1 MLTAI
6 LMVTLVVPNLAD
18 AERAY
23 AEWLGFRV
31 SERGSISPELAASWG
46 APLAAGSPY
55 VLLKSASDSEV
66 YLRVIER
73 PPTPGYAAMRTHG
86 WNSNEILVEDPAALE
101 QRFRAADS
109 PFRVIGPTA
118 PLGSNSKVIAM
129 QALGPAEE
137 LNYFTR
143 IPPEGGTF
151 IKTPAKAFVDRS
163 FIVVLGGPS
172 MDAMRAFYRD
182 ALGQTVTEPY
192 SSTVSV
198 LQAALNLPADGKIRI
213 ALATLSPGFLIE
225 LDEYPSV
232 TVPYSSA
239 VSVLQA
245 ALNLPA
251 DGKIRIALATLSP
264 GFLIELDEYP
274 SVTVPRP
281 QREGDLPPGMAMVS
295 FTAKTSL
302 ADKSL
307 GAARPRPEAPYFGRK
322 VALLR
327 GAAGE
332 WLEIVADRGPE

>member
-31 SERGSISPELAASWG
+31 SERGSISPQLAASWG
-46 APLAAGSPY
+46 TPLVAGSPY
-55 VLLKSASDSEV
+55 LLLKSASDSAV

-73 PPTPGYAAMRTHG
+73 PPTAGYAAMRTHG

-101 QRFRAADS
+101 RRFRAADS

-143 IPPEGGTF
+143 IPSEGGTY
-151 IKTPAKAFVDRS
+151 IKTPAKAFVDRT

-182 ALGQTVTEPY
+182 ILGQHVTEPY
-192 SSTVSV
+192 SSTVGV

-213 ALATLSPGFLIE
+213 ALATLAPGFLIE
-225 LDEYPSV
+225 LDEYP
-232 TVPYSSA
+232 A
-239 VSVLQA
+239 
-245 ALNLPA
+245 
-251 DGKIRIALATLSP
+251 
-264 GFLIELDEYP
+264 
-274 SVTVPRP
+274 VTVPRP
-281 QREGDLPPGMAMVS
+281 QRAGDLPPGMAMVS

-302 ADKSL
+302 VDKSL
-307 GAARPRPEAPYFGRK
+307 GPARAHPEAPYFGRK

-332 WLEIVADRGPE
+332 WLEIVADHVPVSESTDSD

>member
-31 SERGSISPELAASWG
+31 TERGSISSKLAASWG
-46 APLAAGSPY
+46 TPLVAGSSY
-55 VLLKSASDSEV
+55 LLLKSASDSEV
-66 YLRVIER
+66 YLRVIQR
-73 PPTPGYAAMRTHG
+73 PPTAGYAAMRTHG

-101 QRFRAADS
+101 RRFRAADS

-118 PLGSNSKVIAM
+118 PLGSNAQVIAM

-151 IKTPAKAFVDRS
+151 IKTPAKAFVDRT

-172 MDAMRAFYRD
+172 MDTMRDFYRD
-182 ALGQTVTEPY
+182 TLKQNVTEPY
-192 SSTVSV
+192 YSTVSV
-198 LQAALNLPADGKIRI
+198 LQVALNLPAEGKIRI
-213 ALATLSPGFLIE
+213 ALATLAPGFLIE
-225 LDEYPSV
+225 LDEYP
-232 TVPYSSA
+232 A
-239 VSVLQA
+239 
-245 ALNLPA
+245 
-251 DGKIRIALATLSP
+251 
-264 GFLIELDEYP
+264 
-274 SVTVPRP
+274 VTVPRP

-295 FTAKTSL
+295 FTANNPL
-302 ADKSL
+302 AKNTLES
-307 GAARPRPEAPYFGRK
+307 ASPRPEAPYFGRK

-332 WLEIVADRGPE
+332 WLEIVEDQVPVSE

>member
-192 SSTVSV
+192 SS
-198 LQAALNLPADGKIRI
+198 
-213 ALATLSPGFLIE
+213 
-225 LDEYPSV
+225 
-232 TVPYSSA
+232 A

>member
-31 SERGSISPELAASWG
+31 TERGTISSQLAASWG

-55 VLLKSASDSEV
+55 LLLKSASDSEV

-86 WNSNEILVEDPAALE
+86 WNANEILVEDPLALE
-101 QRFRAADS
+101 NRFRTANS

-129 QALGPAEE
+129 QALGPADE

-143 IPPEGGTF
+143 IPPEGGSF
-151 IKTPAKAFVDRS
+151 IKTPAKAFVDRT

-172 MDAMRAFYRD
+172 MDAMRKFYAD
-182 ALGQTVTEPY
+182 ALGLTVTEPY

-198 LQAALNLPADGKIRI
+198 LQAALKLPADGKIRI

-225 LDEYPSV
+225 LDEYP
-232 TVPYSSA
+232 A
-239 VSVLQA
+239 
-245 ALNLPA
+245 
-251 DGKIRIALATLSP
+251 
-264 GFLIELDEYP
+264 
-274 SVTVPRP
+274 VTVPRP
-281 QREGDLPPGMAMVS
+281 QREGDLPPGMAMVT
-295 FTAKTSL
+295 FL
-302 ADKSL
+302 ADKSSAQTGH
-307 GAARPRPEAPYFGRK
+307 GATRPRAEAPYYGRA
-322 VALLR
+322 VTLMR

-332 WLEIVADRGPE
+332 WLEIVTDGPAVSRDGTQRTAK

>member
-55 VLLKSASDSEV
+55 LLLKSASDSEV

-109 PFRVIGPTA
+109 PFRIIGPTA

-151 IKTPAKAFVDRS
+151 IKTPAKAFVDRT

-192 SSTVSV
+192 SST
-198 LQAALNLPADGKIRI
+198 
-213 ALATLSPGFLIE
+213 
-225 LDEYPSV
+225 
-232 TVPYSSA
+232 

>member
-151 IKTPAKAFVDRS
+151 IKTPAKAFVDRT

-192 SSTVSV
+192 SST
-198 LQAALNLPADGKIRI
+198 
-213 ALATLSPGFLIE
+213 
-225 LDEYPSV
+225 
-232 TVPYSSA
+232 

>member
-232 TVPYSSA
+232 TVP
-239 VSVLQA
+239 
-245 ALNLPA
+245 
-251 DGKIRIALATLSP
+251 
-264 GFLIELDEYP
+264 
-274 SVTVPRP
+274 RP